1 MVAGRALNQLAKI
14 PFEFNITVKG
24 PFRAL
29 IGTMRSLQDPTLLI
43 QSTLPD
49 LIRDQPTAT
58 PPFSPRKA
66 RLCDE
71 AVDVDVDAL
80 RCDAGRDETDEDP
93 PRRAGCSRSAGC
105 VQVSAPEKPIE
116 INLNIN
122 IRQEVVVRLQQ
133 DVRDL
138 IKENPGVF

>member
-1 MVAGRALNQLAKI
+1 MK
-14 PFEFNITVKG
+14 
-24 PFRAL
+24 
-29 IGTMRSLQDPTLLI
+29 RSMLTLLRG
-43 QSTLPD
+43 D
-49 LIRDQPTAT
+49 AT
-58 PPFSPRKA
+58 QGA
-66 RLCDE
+66 M
-71 AVDVDVDAL
+71 
-80 RCDAGRDETDEDP
+80 
-93 PRRAGCSRSAGC
+93 RRMKILFAAPVVFMSAGC